1 MSNLCRSFKKPCP
14 CARSRFGWQM
24 SNRATMPETWRP
36 AENSNPC
43 SNHFRGMPIKNR
55 RRCGGQ
61 VYEFPNNCQDFPR
74 EYERQDL
81 VQEYTGQP
89 CQEYQEYGNYGS
101 QQAPCNAWE
110 PCRYLDTQP
119 PPPPQ
124 RFYCQQP
131 PQPPQRCCGQSPPP
145 PPHRCCEPPSQRC
158 CGQSPPPEPNRCY
171 EPPPQRCCGQSP
183 PPDPHRCCEPP
194 PQRCCGQSPPPEPH
208 RSYEPPPQRCYGQ
221 PLPPSPPPTY
231 CGQPPHPPPPT
242 YYCQPPPSPPPT
254 YCGQT
259 PPQTY
264 CGQPPPP
271 PPPPPSTYYCQ
282 PPPSPPQ
289 TYCGQPPPP
298 ERCYEPPQ
306 RCCCQDNPPPCQDR
320 NPCECRDTRRRKRRC
335 CRRKKGCSSESLCVV
350 THEVSVQTE
359 GDPCKPA
366 DLIEIVDVTTQEKE
380 VRHRTGEVELTVD
393 EVQTVTVVPGDGS
406 KATRNQVQ
414 SHISSR
420 DSSKADNSQ
429 RVQRQF
435 EQEVDPTS
443 VEVPTKAMRYS
454 ELEPM
459 MENIKDIPSV
469 ASSGS
474 ASPSEVKEHRVY
486 RTNTKFEH
494 DFGINSG
501 KKETKTFLD
510 DTHDVKDSKQKS
522 SAGSRTPLNRP
533 APKRS
538 TKIGPPSSKEGLT
551 TRQRKTNTIDT
562 GIRRPISK

>member
-1 MSNLCRSFKKPCP
+1 
-14 CARSRFGWQM
+14 
-24 SNRATMPETWRP
+24 
-36 AENSNPC
+36 
-43 SNHFRGMPIKNR
+43 
-55 RRCGGQ
+55 
-61 VYEFPNNCQDFPR
+61 
-74 EYERQDL
+74 
-81 VQEYTGQP
+81 
-89 CQEYQEYGNYGS
+89 
-101 QQAPCNAWE
+101 
-110 PCRYLDTQP
+110 
-119 PPPPQ
+119 
-124 RFYCQQP
+124 
-131 PQPPQRCCGQSPPP
+131 
-145 PPHRCCEPPSQRC
+145 
-158 CGQSPPPEPNRCY
+158 
-171 EPPPQRCCGQSP
+171 
-183 PPDPHRCCEPP
+183 
-194 PQRCCGQSPPPEPH
+194 
-208 RSYEPPPQRCYGQ
+208 
-221 PLPPSPPPTY
+221 
-231 CGQPPHPPPPT
+231 
-242 YYCQPPPSPPPT
+242 
-254 YCGQT
+254 
-259 PPQTY
+259 
-264 CGQPPPP
+264 
-271 PPPPPSTYYCQ
+271 
-282 PPPSPPQ
+282 PPQ

-420 DSSKADNSQ
+420 DSSKVDNSQ

-501 KKETKTFLD
+501 KKETKTFLE

-522 SAGSRTPLNRP
+522 SAGSRTPLNRS

-551 TRQRKTNTIDT
+551 TRQRKPNTIDT
-562 GIRRPISK
+562 GIRRPNSKIKESKDSQNIWWNSEESNLNKSKASNIIREVSNKRIVDSKELEVNKKEASNMIEDYDGKLVRKPRASIFPDKSTIHVKVNNRREKHTRKAGRKSLHQEALFETKISELRLLEEAEPKPKRRKRKKVPKKEAKWCYPTNEMVCRFHRPLRRQICQPRTCRAACEAGCRRCCLPCIFPCSRSLYPPCVPPLCAECDPICGFSRCPTTCYCH